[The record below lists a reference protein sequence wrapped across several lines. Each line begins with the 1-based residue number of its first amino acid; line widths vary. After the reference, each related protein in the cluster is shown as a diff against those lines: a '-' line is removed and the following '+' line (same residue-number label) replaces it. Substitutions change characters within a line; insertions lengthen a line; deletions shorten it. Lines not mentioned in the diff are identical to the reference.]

1 MPSSY
6 GNSDV
11 EIREQCGLGEGVC
24 YGGPPNCFED
34 GYSGYVYDV
43 YVNGVDVDDTCVTDA
58 PGEPAAPPQVTPGMV
73 VRAFK
78 ALAWPASELTIQPP
92 RGRTAVNF
100 DTYFFTEDT
109 APITREVRLLGQ
121 RVTIEA
127 TPSEFTWHWGDT
139 TVETTASPGG
149 PHPRGDVVHQYRSKG
164 QVAPS
169 LDTTYTGRYRVNGGP
184 WAPIPDTHTVPGPAE
199 ALEVVEVRPTL
210 VGGTGSAYG

>member
-1 MPSSY
+1 MGGQYVCYDPQPCAEVGSDGQSY
-6 GNSDV
+6 
-11 EIREQCGLGEGVC
+11 EGVL
-24 YGGPPNCFED
+24 
-34 GYSGYVYDV
+34 YDV
-43 YVNGVDVDDTCVTDA
+43 VAPVGAVVGQTCVTDA

-92 RGRTAVNF
+92 EGRTAVNF
-100 DTYFFTEDT
+100 DTYFFTDDT
-109 APITREVRLLGQ
+109 APITRQVRLLGQ
-121 RVTIEA
+121 QVAIEA

-139 TVETTASPGG
+139 TVETTAGPGG
-149 PHPRGDVVHQYRSKG
+149 PYPRGDVVHQYRSKG
-164 QVAPS
+164 DVSPS

-184 WAPIPDTHTVPGPAE
+184 WAPIPATHTVPGPPE